1 MAAMTQNE
9 IAARKKARGNVGKY
23 ILLIILFILFIF
35 PFILVVINVFK
46 TKADITINPLSLI
59 GVHGFTL
66 ANFPNAMEAMDF
78 WRVFFNSLIITVSAT
93 ILTVLFSAMCA
104 FVIARHRNWKACAI
118 LFTLM
123 IASMVIPFQVLMVPL
138 VSIYGGILGVLN
150 HRLTLILFHV
160 GFSVSMAT
168 FLFDG
173 AIRGNVP
180 AELEEAAVIDG
191 CTSWQT
197 FWKVV
202 FPLLKPTIATV
213 TIIDAMAFWN
223 DYLLP
228 SLVLQKKE
236 LYTIPIATQV
246 FYGTYSTDIGLVMAA
261 LLLAMLPI
269 LILYL
274 FLQKFIVAGVTSGA
288 VKG

>member
-1 MAAMTQNE
+1 MAAKTMNE

-23 ILLIILFILFIF
+23 ILLIVLLVLFIF
-35 PFILVVINVFK
+35 PFALVIINVFK

-78 WRVFFNSLIITVSAT
+78 WRVFLNSVIVTVSAT

-104 FVIARHRNWKACAI
+104 FVIARHKNWKACAI
-118 LFTLM
+118 LFTMM

-150 HRLTLILFHV
+150 HRLTLILLHV

-180 AELEEAAVIDG
+180 AELEEAAMIDG
-191 CTSWQT
+191 CTTWQT

-228 SLVLQKKE
+228 SLVLQKKN

>member
-138 VSIYGGILGVLN
+138 VSIYGGIFGVLN

-191 CTSWQT
+191 CTSCQT